1 MRCIWAAS
9 VGDQMRSVRVVVM
22 SIAEVVHW
30 WVGLGDDDIERVA
43 VRKYRFE
50 EGARLSWLRSVMVL
64 LQTCQS
70 CTDR

>member
-1 MRCIWAAS
+1 MRCVWTAS
-9 VGDQMRSVRVVVM
+9 VGDQVRSVRVVVI

-43 VRKYRFE
+43 VWKSRFE
-50 EGARLSWLRSVMVL
+50 EGARLSWLRSVVVL